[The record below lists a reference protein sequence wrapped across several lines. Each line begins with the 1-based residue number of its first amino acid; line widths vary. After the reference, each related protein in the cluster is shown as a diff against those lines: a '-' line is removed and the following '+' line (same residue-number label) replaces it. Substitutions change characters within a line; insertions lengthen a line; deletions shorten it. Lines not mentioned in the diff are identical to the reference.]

1 MRSVDKGWISVRE
14 RLPDREL
21 AEHREKYPGEVLE
34 VIARIAGAEIA
45 TVLVYDGDDFVD
57 PLTGESC
64 PVTHWMPL
72 PLPPKDKEEAAQ
84 AEEGTGHAL

>member
-1 MRSVDKGWISVRE
+1 MDKCKKCALVKCKWISVRE

-34 VIARIAGAEIA
+34 VIAQIAGAEIA
-45 TVLVYDGDDFVD
+45 TFLVYDGDDFVD
-57 PLTGESC
+57 PVTEESY

-72 PLPPKDKEEAAQ
+72 PPPPE
-84 AEEGTGHAL
+84 EEGTGHAL